1 MKKHCILVLT
11 HNYIRSKNDYAGLFL
26 HTLFKGLALKG
37 HKIAILAPHQ
47 KGLSIS
53 EKTDGVKIIRFRYA
67 PSFLEN
73 LAYGGEMQKKVK
85 GTPLNIILFLFFLF
99 SFFSS
104 SYKLARK
111 KEVEL
116 ISCQWWIPGGLIG
129 WLVFCFTKKPFWIT
143 LHGTDLRILKS
154 SNIFKPLARKV
165 FKKAKGVS
173 CVSSFLKDYL
183 IQSGLV
189 KNDKV
194 KVMPMPVDTR
204 KFKRQKLI
212 SKDEKTL
219 LCVARFTKQK
229 GLDYLIQ
236 AIKLLFDKGFDFKTK
251 IIGGG
256 PERGNLEKRIQ
267 ELGLSEKIFLLDSI
281 PPDELFSHYQE
292 SDLFVLSSIE
302 EGFGL
307 VLVEAQLCGRP
318 VIGTDSGGIPDII
331 EDNVTGLLVKPQD
344 PVDLA
349 KAIEKIISDP
359 EFAEG
364 LAERGYQSA
373 VSKFSPEVIQEKFME
388 FIKLES

>member
-1 MKKHCILVLT
+1 MKKLCILVLT

-26 HTLFKGLALKG
+26 HTLFKRLALKG
-37 HKIAILAPHQ
+37 HKITVLAPHQ
-47 KGLSIS
+47 KGLSFS
-53 EKTDGVKIIRFRYA
+53 EKMDGVKIFRFRYA

-85 GTPLNIILFLFFLF
+85 GNPLNIILFLLFLF
-99 SFFSS
+99 SFFSRS
-104 SYKLARK
+104 FSLARK
-111 KEVEL
+111 KEVDL

-154 SNIFKPLARKV
+154 SKSFNPLARKV

-183 IQSGLV
+183 VQSGLV
-189 KNDKV
+189 ENDKI
-194 KVMPMPVDTR
+194 KVLPMPVDTQ
-204 KFKRQKLI
+204 KFIRQRLM
-212 SKDEKTL
+212 SADEKAL

-229 GLDYLIQ
+229 GLDYLIH
-236 AIKLLFDKGFDFKTK
+236 AIKMLFDKGFDFKTK

-256 PERGNLEKRIQ
+256 PERVNLERKIQ
-267 ELGLSEKIFLLDSI
+267 ELDLSEKIFLLDSMTQ
-281 PPDELFSHYQE
+281 EKLFSHYQE
-292 SDLFVLSSIE
+292 CDLFVLPSIE

-318 VIGTDSGGIPDII
+318 VIGTNSGGIPDII

-349 KAIEKIISDP
+349 KAIEEILVDP
-359 EFAEG
+359 ELGEK
-364 LAERGYQSA
+364 LAERGYASA
-373 VSKFSPEVIQEKFME
+373 VSKFSPEAIQEKFME
-388 FIKLES
+388 FINLES

>member
-1 MKKHCILVLT
+1 LT

-37 HKIAILAPHQ
+37 HKITVLAPHQ

-53 EKTDGVKIIRFRYA
+53 EKTDGVKIFRFRYA

-73 LAYGGEMQKKVK
+73 LAYGGEMQKKVM
-85 GTPLNIILFLFFLF
+85 GNPLNIILFLLFLF
-99 SFFSS
+99 SFFSC
-104 SYKLARK
+104 SYKLTRK
-111 KEVEL
+111 KEVDL

-129 WLVFCFTKKPFWIT
+129 WLVFYFTKKPFWIT

-165 FKKAKGVS
+165 LKKAKGVS

-183 IQSGLV
+183 VQSGLV

-194 KVMPMPVDTR
+194 KVMPMPVDTQ
-204 KFKRQKLI
+204 KFRRQRLM
-212 SKDEKTL
+212 SKNEKTL
-219 LCVARFTKQK
+219 LCVARFTRQK

-236 AIKLLFDKGFDFKTK
+236 AIKILFDKGFDFKTK

-256 PERGNLEKRIQ
+256 PERKNLEKKIQ
-267 ELGLSEKIFLLDSI
+267 ELGLSEKVLLLDSI
-281 PPDELFSHYQE
+281 PSEKIFSHYQE
-292 SDLFVLSSIE
+292 SDLFVLPSIE

-318 VIGTDSGGIPDII
+318 VIGTNSGGIPDII

-349 KAIEKIISDP
+349 KAIERILVDP
-359 EFAEG
+359 E
-364 LAERGYQSA
+364 LAEKLAEQGFQSA
-373 VSKFSPEVIQEKFME
+373 ISKFSHEAIQEKFME
-388 FIKLES
+388 FINLES